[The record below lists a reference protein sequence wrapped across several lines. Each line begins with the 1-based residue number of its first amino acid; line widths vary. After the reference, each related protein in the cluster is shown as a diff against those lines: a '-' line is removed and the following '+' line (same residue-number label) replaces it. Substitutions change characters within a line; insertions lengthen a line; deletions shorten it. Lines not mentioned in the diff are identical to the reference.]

1 MQIKNRPLIVTTV
14 VGILLFGTLV
24 LLALGFLFP
33 GPEIHDFP
41 VSSALCPSGKLKA
54 TVLERDV
61 GLLNPPSIL
70 VTLHAANR
78 EPRDEDVLI
87 AMVNGA
93 APSVRFVSDSHRQVA
108 LHGGRE
114 NNLITNAMGVT
125 IQYLR

>member
-1 MQIKNRPLIVTTV
+1 MKNKPLIAASVA
-14 VGILLFGTLV
+14 GIILFGTLV
-24 LLALGFLFP
+24 LLALGLLFP
-33 GPEIHDFP
+33 GPEIKDSPISF
-41 VSSALCPSGKLKA
+41 ALSPSGRIKA

-70 VTLHAANR
+70 VTLHSANR

-87 AMVNGA
+87 AIVNGA
-93 APSVRFVSDSHRQVA
+93 APSVHFVSESHLQVA

-114 NNLITNAMGVT
+114 HNLITNSMGVA

>member
-1 MQIKNRPLIVTTV
+1 MQMKNRPLIVITV

-24 LLALGFLFP
+24 LLALGFLVP
-33 GPEIHDFP
+33 GPEIQDSPISF
-41 VSSALCPSGKLKA
+41 ALSPSGKLKA

-87 AMVNGA
+87 AIVNGA
-93 APSVRFVSDSHRQVA
+93 APSVHFVSDSHLQVA
-108 LHGGRE
+108 LHGGGE
-114 NNLITNAMGVT
+114 HNIITNAMGVA

>member
-1 MQIKNRPLIVTTV
+1 MKNWPLIAAGVI
-14 VGILLFGTLV
+14 GILLFGTLV

-33 GPEIHDFP
+33 GPQIQDSPISF
-41 VSSALCPSGKLKA
+41 ALSPSGRIKA

-70 VTLHAANR
+70 VMLHSAKR

-87 AMVNGA
+87 AIVNGD
-93 APSVRFVSDSHRQVA
+93 APSVRFVSDSHLQVE

-114 NNLITNAMGVT
+114 HNRITNAMAVA
-125 IQYLR
+125 IEYLR